1 MSGKCVSTPTGM
13 DKFGIWLFC
22 LVELGTVHGTC
33 TQKSDVQRYY
43 RLIKLYSGLVGKM
56 LLSVPNLGE
65 KLILL
70 ALLCGE

>member
-1 MSGKCVSTPTGM
+1 MNGKCVSTPGM
-13 DKFGIWLFC
+13 DKFGIWLVC
-22 LVELGTVHGTC
+22 LVEVGTVHGAC
-33 TQKSDVQRYY
+33 TQKSDVQRCY

-70 ALLCGE
+70 ALVPVD